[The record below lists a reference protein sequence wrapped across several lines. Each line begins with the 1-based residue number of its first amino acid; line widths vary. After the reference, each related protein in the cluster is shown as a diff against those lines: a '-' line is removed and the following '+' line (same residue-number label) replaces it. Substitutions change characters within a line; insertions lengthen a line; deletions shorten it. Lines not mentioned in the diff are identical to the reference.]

1 MRGQEGLLVFGRLR
15 CSGCAGSLV
24 VGVTEGIV
32 IEVYH
37 AGFVVAIQAV
47 NTSF

>member
-1 MRGQEGLLVFGRLR
+1 MCL
-15 CSGCAGSLV
+15 GSLV

-47 NTSF
+47 EHQLFDDIIALPVHTA